1 MTLSEYKR
9 LEKEKLSKQRL
20 KPLQKISN
28 NFIDNTIAKN
38 NLSALKT
45 IFYLASI
52 LRNIDLNKLKEDEL
66 IDVTIDTKQMY
77 DYTELTPELVRKNL
91 KAMQETSI
99 TFINEFDSWE
109 MGINLLPMYN
119 ILYNKRKIEL
129 KIFVKIAKLI
139 IDVKRNYTFMNI
151 KELMRLTNKHSIRM
165 LGLLNKLNSYS
176 DDIPKR
182 KHLTLEDLNEF
193 FGTKY
198 RSFYELD
205 KKILTPVKNEL
216 DSSSK
221 LSFIYNTNFEVIG
234 KGRPRFKNII
244 IDVIEQN
251 SYQSKL
257 DL

>member
-151 KELMRLTNKHSIRM
+151 KELMKLTNKHSIRM